1 VEYKSK
7 GGFRMSASYTE
18 KFNVL
23 EVFEQNPYQKIM
35 MGARIDNPD
44 DVVVINVFKKGPHLA
59 PDFLQTAQE
68 ALSNIIHTE
77 DGDSEQILVTDYQ
90 EGMSLHNYLEGFPAD
105 ADKRT
110 NLANAYIQKALK
122 YSKFNNYF
130 KTIFL
135 DDNQIIVRDEDL
147 LLNELIIVD
156 EQIENGHGFENVVE
170 KISSTL
176 DLIFKSGKGAQHDG
190 ESKERIDA
198 FLSSL
203 SVNAGVY
210 KNLEDVSAA
219 FKKTFIFDSSDSDED
234 AGSVAAPVIPVV
246 VGGDKEQSNEG
257 PVEEA
262 SPEVTQ
268 TPEQPTEDAPS
279 QPEREVE
286 LEGLEV
292 VNEIFDDANEE
303 PEKKRNAGPLALIL
317 IALAVI
323 AAFFAFANPFAD
335 KEIQLPEA
343 SFVRQEID
351 GKLSFKNTSQV
362 FGKDNSIVMSEWKVF
377 AVTDSGDKQLK
388 TSDDSNLD
396 LIIKNSGTYRVELR
410 VQDNNKQW
418 SKPASEEFTYT
429 VNEVG
434 NLDGDTDGTAKP
446 QEKLEKYLIEYSG
459 DNISRDTSLYRSGT
473 ESIKMDLTQGDATLT
488 MKDLEIDNS
497 SIVSMWML
505 SDDTKPVMITF
516 KGYNGDKLVFSKE
529 IKHVP
534 RAANIWEMVETKVD
548 AEGVDSMKLIF
559 SGASTIW
566 IDDIDIS
573 SFK

>member
-1 VEYKSK
+1 
-7 GGFRMSASYTE
+7 MSASYTE

>member
-1 VEYKSK
+1 
-7 GGFRMSASYTE
+7 MSASYTE

-219 FKKTFIFDSSDSDED
+219 FKKTFIFDSSDSEKD

-246 VGGDKEQSNEG
+246 VDGDKEQSNEG

>member
-1 VEYKSK
+1 
-7 GGFRMSASYTE
+7 
-18 KFNVL
+18 
-23 EVFEQNPYQKIM
+23 
-35 MGARIDNPD
+35 
-44 DVVVINVFKKGPHLA
+44 
-59 PDFLQTAQE
+59 LQTAQE

>member
-1 VEYKSK
+1 
-7 GGFRMSASYTE
+7 MSASYTE

-59 PDFLQTAQE
+59 PDFLETAQE
-68 ALSNIIHTE
+68 ALSNIIHAE
-77 DGDSEQILVTDYQ
+77 DGESEQILVTDYQ
-90 EGMSLHNYLEGFPAD
+90 EGMSLHNYLESVPAD

-110 NLANAYIQKALK
+110 ELANAYLEKALK
-122 YSKFNNYF
+122 YNKFNNYF

-135 DDNQIIVRDEDL
+135 DDNQIIVRDEAL

-156 EQIENGHGFENVVE
+156 EQIENGHGFDNVVD

-176 DLIFKSGKGAQHDG
+176 EVIFKSGKGQQHEG
-190 ESKERIDA
+190 EVKGRIDA
-198 FLSSL
+198 FISSL
-203 SVNAGVY
+203 SVNSGVY
-210 KNLEDVSAA
+210 KNLEDVQAA
-219 FKKTFIFDSSDSDED
+219 FKKTFIFDSSESED
-234 AGSVAAPVIPVV
+234 KTVPPVIPVV
-246 VGGDKEQSNEG
+246 TGTD
-257 PVEEA
+257 
-262 SPEVTQ
+262 
-268 TPEQPTEDAPS
+268 TPETPPAPPVDEQAPETPPTTEDTPS
-279 QPEREVE
+279 DPQREVE

-292 VNEIFDDANEE
+292 VNEIFDDANDE

-317 IALAVI
+317 IAIAVI
-323 AAFFAFANPFAD
+323 AAFFAFANPFAEEEV
-335 KEIQLPEA
+335 KLPVA

-388 TSDDSNLD
+388 TSDDDNLD

-410 VQDNNKQW
+410 VQDSNKQW
-418 SKPASEEFTYT
+418 SEPASEEFNYT
-429 VNEVG
+429 VETVG
-434 NLDGDTDGTAKP
+434 NLDGEDSDGTAKP
-446 QEKLEKYLIEYSG
+446 QEKLEKYLIEYTG

-473 ESIKMDLTQGDATLT
+473 ESIKMDLTQGDAEIT
-488 MKDLEIDNS
+488 MKDLEMDSN

-516 KGYNGDKLVFSKE
+516 KAYSDGKMVFSKDV
-529 IKHVP
+529 KHVP
-534 RAANIWEMVETKVD
+534 RAANIWEMVETKVN

-559 SGASTIW
+559 SGDSTIW